1 MGADEK
7 LQLPSFATEDEAW
20 AEVSRRN
27 RLSEQERRSPLHGYF
42 KPDSYWLAVELPS
55 GEWTVAET
63 TGPKKTKRQRF
74 LGVLGD
80 VLNPFD
86 GP

>member
-1 MGADEK
+1 MEADKEP
-7 LQLPSFATEDEAW
+7 QLPCFATEDEAW

-27 RLSEQERRSPLHGYF
+27 RLAEQERRSPVQGYF
-42 KPDSYWLAVELPS
+42 KPDPYWVAVELPS

-74 LGVLGD
+74 LGAPGD
-80 VLNPFD
+80 VLNTFN